1 MRSSTGRVD
10 QLKETHALCFSTTS
24 IALLSRMVGYN
35 RATAA
40 AAAAAAP
47 SAASFPVGGGDAQ
60 EVEPPYGEEY
70 EDVPWQVHVARK
82 IPPTAEQLKELD
94 CRL

>member
-1 MRSSTGRVD
+1 M
-10 QLKETHALCFSTTS
+10 KETHALCFSTTS

-47 SAASFPVGGGDAQ
+47 SVASFPEGGGGAQ
-60 EVEPPYGEEY
+60 EVDALYDAY
-70 EDVPWQVHVARK
+70 EPWQIQVAMRM
-82 IPPTAEQLKELD
+82 PLVAEQLKVLD
-94 CRL
+94 SRL